1 MSNRHTSFTG
11 SIPENYDRYL
21 RPLLFEPYA
30 VDIAERVRVSDHGSV
45 LETACGTGIVS
56 WHLRNNITKGARLI
70 ATDLNQAMLDYAARK
85 FGPDDA
91 VEFKQVDAT
100 SLPFDD
106 ASFQAVV
113 CQFGLMFFPDK
124 LAAMREAHRVLAPGG
139 LLVFNV
145 WDAIEK
151 NELAQI
157 THETIASFFEIDPPS
172 FYTVPCGFHDQTV
185 IADHL
190 SAAGFSAWDV
200 SVVPKTGTS
209 PSAADAVKGLV
220 EGNPVIVEI
229 TQRGGSVEAIEA
241 ALAAAIAVRF
251 GDNPVRIKLQ
261 ALVCSA
267 RK

>member
-1 MSNRHTSFTG
+1 MSNQHVSFIG

-21 RPLLFEPYA
+21 GPLLFEPYA
-30 VDIAERVRVSDHGSV
+30 LDITERVRVSDHGSV

-56 WHLRNNITKGARLI
+56 CRLRNSLPKEARLI

-106 ASFQAVV
+106 ATFEAVV

-124 LAAMREAHRVLAPGG
+124 LAALREAHRVLAPGG

-145 WDAIEK
+145 WDAIENNK
-151 NELAQI
+151 AQQI
-157 THETIASFFEIDPPS
+157 THETIASFFESDPPS
-172 FYTVPCGFHDQTV
+172 FYAVPFGFHDESV

-190 SAAGFSAWDV
+190 AAAGFDAHDL

-209 PSAADAVKGLV
+209 PSAADAAKGLV

-229 TQRGGSVEAIEA
+229 DQRGGSVQAIEA
-241 ALAAAIAVRF
+241 ALADAIAMKC